1 MAVVFFLFHD
11 LAAGIFRLT
20 DSGMSLESDRSRLR
34 EILLAKSVKTGS
46 FTLASGRRSDLYV
59 DCRVTTLDAEGAV
72 LTGRLL
78 LDLLEQEAARLGVT
92 PAAIGGLTMGADP
105 LALAVAMASAL
116 RGGPF
121 VQAFTVRKEAKE
133 HGRGRRIEGNFNPAL
148 PVVVVDDVITT
159 GESTLKAIQAVEN
172 EGGKVA
178 FVLVL
183 VDREEG
189 GRENIAAKGHR
200 VAALFTRGQLLS

>member
-1 MAVVFFLFHD
+1 
-11 LAAGIFRLT
+11 
-20 DSGMSLESDRSRLR
+20 MSLASDRARLR
-34 EILLAKSVKTGS
+34 DLLLSKSVKTGS
-46 FTLASGRRSDLYV
+46 FTLASGRQSDLYV

-72 LTGRLL
+72 LVGRLL
-78 LDLLEQEAARLGVT
+78 LELFDTLSARLPVAPGC
-92 PAAIGGLTMGADP
+92 IGGLTLGADP
-105 LALAVAMASAL
+105 LALATAIASAL
-116 RGGPF
+116 RGGPL

-172 EGGKVA
+172 EGGQVA

-189 GRENIAAKGHR
+189 GRENIESKGYP
-200 VAALFTRGQLLS
+200 VASVFTRGQLLAS